1 MEWLQILI
9 EENKKVQKQLEDLQA
24 DQKKLLALGLDAYHR
39 SKKNETTLDRNTKD
53 MAEHVRRTNDLQ
65 LHVEEI
71 GQIFKWFAITG
82 RMFKWVGGIA
92 AAVTA
97 TWGLYKITKGL

>member
-1 MEWLQILI
+1 MEWLQILVD
-9 EENKKVQKQLEDLQA
+9 ENKKVQAQLAELQA
-24 DQKKLLALGLDAYHR
+24 DQKKLLSLGLDSHYR
-39 SKKNETTLDRNTKD
+39 SKKNEATLERNTAD

-65 LHVEEI
+65 VHVEEM
-71 GQIFKWFAITG
+71 GQIFKWFSITG